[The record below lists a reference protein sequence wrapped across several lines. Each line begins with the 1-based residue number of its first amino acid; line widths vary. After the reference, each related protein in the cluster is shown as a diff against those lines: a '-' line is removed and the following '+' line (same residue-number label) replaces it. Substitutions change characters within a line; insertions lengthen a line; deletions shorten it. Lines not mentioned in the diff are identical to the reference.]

1 MVMGCEGSQ
10 LNPYVLFLFFTLESA
25 CFFFVGDV
33 TVINVFAQLD
43 VGMCMLLRG
52 RESRS
57 IRFESQ

>member
-1 MVMGCEGSQ
+1 MGCEGSQ
-10 LNPYVLFLFFTLESA
+10 LNPNVPVLFIFYLRA

-33 TVINVFAQLD
+33 TVINVFARLD